1 MNPRYMLFAPL
12 VALTLGGCVTPK
24 MEGDVTARELGV
36 PEAVQFGVAY
46 SVRPVRIED
55 APSTSIGAGG
65 GALLGGLAGSAIGH
79 DTGSA
84 AGAVAGAILGGV
96 AGNAIERSATQ
107 KEGQEITVQLDG
119 GGFVSV
125 TQADAPFIVP
135 GERVELLSSGGVDRV
150 VPIPEAPNTPAGKT
164 SPGH

>member
-12 VALTLGGCVTPK
+12 VALTLGGCVTPE
-24 MEGDVTARELGV
+24 MEGDFPARELGV

-46 SVRPVRIED
+46 SVRPVRID

-79 DTGSA
+79 GSGSA

-107 KEGQEITVQLDG
+107 KEGEEITVQLDG

-125 TQADAPFIVP
+125 IQADGPLIVP
-135 GERVELLSSGGVDRV
+135 GERVELLTSGGVDRV

-164 SPGH
+164 SP